1 MKKRKDISL
10 GTFLIASSFNF
21 VLIWEATAD
30 MVPYA
35 EYEVP
40 RSNAIAEKS
49 NPMMLGKFL

>member
-1 MKKRKDISL
+1 MKKRKDVSL
-10 GTFLIASSFNF
+10 GTFLIASIFNF
-21 VLIWEATAD
+21 ALIWEAAAE